1 MENISFR
8 LPEYEVII
16 HIKVS
21 KFSKNLEREIE
32 SLTVGFEL
40 EESSVYSTCRDYH
53 WKFTTWEEAVS
64 ASEHLKRLVTNP
76 NLVLLKVKA
85 NYHPEIQPISYK
97 DSRFPNKN
105 VS

>member
-1 MENISFR
+1 MMGNISFR

-16 HIKVS
+16 HIKVN

-32 SLTVGFEL
+32 SLTAEFEL
-40 EESSVYSTCRDYH
+40 EESTGDSAYRDYH
-53 WKFTTWEEAVS
+53 WFNTWEEAVS

-76 NLVLLKVKA
+76 NLVLLKVRA

-97 DSRFPNKN
+97 DLRVLNET
-105 VS
+105 

>member
-1 MENISFR
+1 MGNISFR

-32 SLTVGFEL
+32 SLTAEFEL
-40 EESSVYSTCRDYH
+40 EESTGDSAYRVYH
-53 WKFTTWEEAVS
+53 WKFNTWEEAVS

-76 NLVLLKVKA
+76 NLVLLKVRA
-85 NYHPEIQPISYK
+85 NYHPEIQPIFYK
-97 DSRFPNKN
+97 DLRVLNET
-105 VS
+105 

>member
-1 MENISFR
+1 V
-8 LPEYEVII
+8 YEVII

-32 SLTVGFEL
+32 SLTAEFEL
-40 EESSVYSTCRDYH
+40 EESSGDSTYRDYH
-53 WKFTTWEEAVS
+53 WKFTTWKEAVS

-97 DSRFPNKN
+97 DLRFPNKN